1 MSAGPLLSALEPDAR
16 ADALRFADELD
27 GVAGSACLLGPGG
40 EILYVNDG
48 WDRFA
53 RENGGAPGALG
64 EHLLGK
70 RYAAYV
76 GGREPRSFFEGLWL
90 RVVGGQPVSY
100 RAECDSDVA
109 RRTIF
114 TSFTPVRLGASFGA
128 LVVHQVEVTQ
138 PAPSMHGMPDARG
151 EASWTR

>member
-16 ADALRFADELD
+16 AEALRLARELD
-27 GVAGSACLLGPGG
+27 AVAGSACLLGPGG

-70 RYAAYV
+70 RYASYV

-100 RAECDSDVA
+100 RAGCDSDVA
-109 RRTIF
+109 RRTMS
-114 TSFTPVRLGASFGA
+114 TSFTPVRFGSSFGA
-128 LVVHQVEVTQ
+128 IVVHVIEDVDAA
-138 PAPSMHGMPDARG
+138 PALHGAADAHA

>member
-1 MSAGPLLSALEPDAR
+1 MSAGPLLSVLEPDAR
-16 ADALRFADELD
+16 ADALRFAEALE
-27 GVAGSACLLGPGG
+27 ALPGSACLLGPGG

-70 RYAAYV
+70 RYASYV

-100 RAECDSDVA
+100 RDGCDSALVH
-109 RRTIF
+109 RKVF

-128 LVVHQVEVTQ
+128 LVVHALDGADV
-138 PAPSMHGMPDARG
+138 APPLREPSGARP

>member
-27 GVAGSACLLGPGG
+27 ALAGSACLLGPGG

-53 RENGGAPGALG
+53 HENGGAPGALG

-70 RYAAYV
+70 RYASYV

-100 RAECDSDVA
+100 RAECDSA
-109 RRTIF
+109 RERRKLF

-128 LVVHQVEVTQ
+128 LVVHELAVEE
-138 PAPSMHGMPDARG
+138 PAPPLHEASGAPR